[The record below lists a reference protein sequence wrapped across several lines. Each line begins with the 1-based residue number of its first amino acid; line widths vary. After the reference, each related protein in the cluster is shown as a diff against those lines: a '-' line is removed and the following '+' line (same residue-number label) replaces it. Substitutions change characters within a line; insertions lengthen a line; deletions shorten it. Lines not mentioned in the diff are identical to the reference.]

1 MTGVKRDKQKINYLN
16 CLSLLL
22 YVTYTG
28 IVCVV
33 SQYEARS
40 FYSKTY
46 FFFFN
51 NNKKWSRMRQLQY
64 NGIVHINLHNCN
76 GIQLVHDDCMCRL
89 RFTPALVVWIT
100 KENMHGGFGYVLQV
114 LSYCYISCVT
124 HIFQVKLIVIW
135 ISKKIHT
142 NIQNHTIFK

>member
-1 MTGVKRDKQKINYLN
+1 MWHALALFV
-16 CLSLLL
+16 SS
-22 YVTYTG
+22 VTTKPV
-28 IVCVV
+28 I
-33 SQYEARS
+33 S
-40 FYSKTY
+40 FEVL
-46 FFFFN
+46 FFFQQKKKNEVEWDSYN
-51 NNKKWSRMRQLQY
+51 N

-76 GIQLVHDDCMCRL
+76 GAQLVHDDCMCWL